1 MKHYI
6 FEKTPLGMDKYFKTI
21 PKIRVFIR
29 NYLASESEEY
39 KAEIHEQYIEANNIY
54 KNFITFKSFLRKELV
69 EYIDLR
75 MHHHVAKA
83 SFEIQEL
90 FNHWILL
97 VYYPM
102 HFQVDDI
109 DIQKIGKAFLTARE
123 QAGMDRVEVANIL
136 NINTRSLEA
145 YEKGIRVMPLDTYLK
160 LESFLSIKITNS

>member
-39 KAEIHEQYIEANNIY
+39 KAGIHDQYIEANNIY
-54 KNFITFKSFLRKELV
+54 KNFVTFKSFLRKELAD
-69 EYIDLR
+69 YIDLR
-75 MHHHVAKA
+75 THHHVAKT
-83 SFEIQEL
+83 SFEIHEL

-97 VYYPM
+97 VYFPM

-109 DIQKIGKAFLTARE
+109 DIQKIGKAILTARE
-123 QAGMDRVEVANIL
+123 QVGMGRVEVANIL
-136 NINTRSLEA
+136 NINARSLEA
-145 YEKGIRVMPLDTYLK
+145 YEKGIRVMPLDIFLK
-160 LESFLSIKITNS
+160 LESFLPVKITNS